1 MWDGKPGIGKVRGRE
16 FESYAPHKCVLRVW
30 TFSIF
35 EIPTGTNRI
44 LWPGTYRLFSSSVL
58 FPAIYVFSGQAR
70 VLFRGILLLICLS
83 YPRSTPLFGWRV
95 FFISFISIV
104 LVIQVIIVTS
114 VHFLTKFAMC
124 SLVLIYLPFPRLMVC
139 LDSWKKFCIYYATTL
154 WNLQIYIK
162 NEWHCIDT

>member
-1 MWDGKPGIGKVRGRE
+1 M
-16 FESYAPHKCVLRVW
+16 
-30 TFSIF
+30 
-35 EIPTGTNRI
+35 
-44 LWPGTYRLFSSSVL
+44 

-114 VHFLTKFAMC
+114 VHFLTKFEMC

-139 LDSWKKFCIYYATTL
+139 LIVGRNFVFTMQQLYEICKYILKMNGTVLTL
-154 WNLQIYIK
+154 NTNMLSMPLNQQ
-162 NEWHCIDT
+162 